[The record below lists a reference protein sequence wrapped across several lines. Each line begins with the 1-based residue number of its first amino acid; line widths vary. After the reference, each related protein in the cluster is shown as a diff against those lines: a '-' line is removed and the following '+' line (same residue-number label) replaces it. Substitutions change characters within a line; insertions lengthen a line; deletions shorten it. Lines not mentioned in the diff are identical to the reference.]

1 MWFSSSKAVTPL
13 LSAIVISSRI
23 QYCCF
28 LANLCIVLG
37 GGAFACVTFAV
48 AQEMR
53 DRSYLTQATIAWAW
67 KLWELTNP
75 RKCVEFP
82 YQRSGFAFVSP
93 NRVSP
98 ANLVVSQ
105 ILEGKY
111 MNCRYCRRDMRVT
124 ENSGPHSPLGYSSAM
139 PVWTAI
145 TVYLFGIAD
154 IIASECGSRVGQLAS
169 DSVLQASLGRGDEE
183 LTPTGK
189 ALINVLENE
198 SRFL

>member
-1 MWFSSSKAVTPL
+1 
-13 LSAIVISSRI
+13 
-23 QYCCF
+23 
-28 LANLCIVLG
+28 
-37 GGAFACVTFAV
+37 
-48 AQEMR
+48 
-53 DRSYLTQATIAWAW
+53 
-67 KLWELTNP
+67 
-75 RKCVEFP
+75 
-82 YQRSGFAFVSP
+82 
-93 NRVSP
+93 
-98 ANLVVSQ
+98 
-105 ILEGKY
+105 
-111 MNCRYCRRDMRVT
+111 MRVT